1 MNKNLKDKLK
11 DLPQNPGCYQ
21 MKNSEGTVIYVGKAK
36 NLANRVKSYFVGAH
50 NAKTTRLVM
59 DIVDFEYI
67 ITSTE
72 KEAFILE
79 INLIK
84 KYRPKYNIMLMDDKT
99 YPYILITNEKNPKI
113 IYTRDLN
120 KKGKYFGPYPNVRA
134 ARATVDMLNKIYPL
148 RKCNKLPKKAC
159 LYYHINN
166 CLGPCIKEVSKNT
179 YDEIVNKVVLLLNG
193 NIKDEVKSLKEKMN
207 KASEELNF
215 EEALEYRNI
224 ISSLESISEKQK
236 METNLGNSDIFNY
249 AVKDDYINIQVFH
262 VRDTKVIERNCFTF
276 DYIDDANIDDANSK
290 NNKNSNEVF
299 INFIHQFYLINN
311 NPIPKEIILPNVDVS
326 KFDPQLAR
334 VCIIPKQGKKKELLD
349 LVLTNINKELENL
362 ILKKQRA
369 FDMTQGAANSLA
381 NLLKIDNANDIEA
394 FDNSNIQG
402 VSAVSAMVK
411 YINGVKE
418 PKEYRKYKIKTID
431 KADDTNTFIEVVTRR
446 YKRLKEEKIKMPSLI
461 IMDGG
466 KGQVRAAEFALNNLE
481 LNIPIIGLVK
491 DDNHRTD
498 RILYKDKFYELDKH
512 SFLFKFL
519 TNIQDEVHRYAIS
532 FHHNTHAKSI
542 ISSKLDNIKGIG
554 KVKKNQILNVL
565 GEVNF
570 KEKLQKLKLSEEQIK
585 EILKIYNLK

>member
-1 MNKNLKDKLK
+1 MNQNLKDKIK
-11 DLPQNPGCYQ
+11 DLPSNPGCYQ
-21 MKNSEGTVIYVGKAK
+21 MKNSEGTIIYVGKAK

-99 YPYILITNEKNPKI
+99 YPYILITNEKNPRI

-120 KKGKYFGPYPNVRA
+120 KKGKYFGPYPNVTA
-134 ARATVDMLNKIYPL
+134 ARSTVDMLNKIYPL

-166 CLGPCIKEVSKNT
+166 CLGPCIKDVHRSD
-179 YDEIVNKVVLLLNG
+179 YDEIVNKVVQLLNG
-193 NIKDEVKSLKEKMN
+193 NIKDEVKLLKEKMN
-207 KASEELNF
+207 KASEDLNF

-224 ISSLESISEKQK
+224 INNLEAISEKQK
-236 METNLGNSDIFNY
+236 METNLNNSDIFNY
-249 AVKDDYINIQVFH
+249 AIKDDYINIQVFH

-276 DYIDDANIDDANSK
+276 DFIDDSNSD
-290 NNKNSNEVF
+290 NKNEVF
-299 INFIHQFYLINN
+299 VNFVHQFYLINN

-334 VCIIPKQGKKKELLD
+334 VCIIPKQGRKKELLD
-349 LVLTNINKELENL
+349 LVLVNINKELENL

-369 FDMTQGAANSLA
+369 FDMTQGAVNQLASL
-381 NLLKIDNANDIEA
+381 LGLEDANDIEA

-418 PKEYRKYKIKTID
+418 PKEYRKYKIKTIE
-431 KADDTNTFIEVVTRR
+431 KADDTNTFIEVITRR
-446 YKRLKEEKIKMPSLI
+446 YKRLKEENLKMPSLI

-466 KGQVRAAEFALNNLE
+466 KGQVRAAEYALNSLE
-481 LNIPIIGLVK
+481 LRIPIIGLVK

-498 RILYKDKFYELDKH
+498 RILYNERFYDLDKH

-519 TNIQDEVHRYAIS
+519 TNVQDEVHRYAIS
-532 FHHNTHAKSI
+532 FHHNTHAKSV
-542 ISSKLDNIKGIG
+542 ISSKLDQIKGIG

-565 GEVNF
+565 GEVDF
-570 KEKLQKLKLSEEQIK
+570 KEKLTKLKLSEEQIK
-585 EILKIYNLK
+585 EILKIYNLN

>member
-1 MNKNLKDKLK
+1 MNQNLRDKIK
-11 DLPQNPGCYQ
+11 DLPSNPGCYQ
-21 MKNSEGTVIYVGKAK
+21 MKNSEGTIIYVGKAK

-99 YPYILITNEKNPKI
+99 YPYILITNEKNPRI

-120 KKGKYFGPYPNVRA
+120 KKGKYFGPYPNVAA
-134 ARATVDMLNKIYPL
+134 ARSTVDMLNKIYPL

-166 CLGPCIKEVSKNT
+166 CLGPCIKDVLRSD
-179 YDEIVNKVVLLLNG
+179 YDEIVNKVVQLLNG
-193 NIKDEVKSLKEKMN
+193 NIKDEVKLLKEKMN
-207 KASEELNF
+207 KASEDLNF

-224 ISSLESISEKQK
+224 INNLEAISEKQK
-236 METNLGNSDIFNY
+236 METNLNNSDIFNY
-249 AVKDDYINIQVFH
+249 AIKDDYINIQVFH

-276 DYIDDANIDDANSK
+276 DFIDDSNAD
-290 NNKNSNEVF
+290 NKNEVF
-299 INFIHQFYLINN
+299 VNFVHQFYLINN

-334 VCIIPKQGKKKELLD
+334 VCIIPKQGRKKELLD
-349 LVLTNINKELENL
+349 LVLVNINKELENL

-369 FDMTQGAANSLA
+369 FDMTQGAVNQLASL
-381 NLLKIDNANDIEA
+381 LGLEDANDIEA

-418 PKEYRKYKIKTID
+418 PKEYRKYKIKTIE
-431 KADDTNTFIEVVTRR
+431 KADDTNTFIEVITRR
-446 YKRLKEEKIKMPSLI
+446 YKRLKEENLKMPSLI

-466 KGQVRAAEFALNNLE
+466 KGQVRAAEYALNSLE
-481 LNIPIIGLVK
+481 LRIPIIGLVK

-498 RILYKDKFYELDKH
+498 RILYNERFYDLDKH

-519 TNIQDEVHRYAIS
+519 TNVQDEVHRYAIS
-532 FHHNTHAKSI
+532 FHHNTHAKSV
-542 ISSKLDNIKGIG
+542 ISSKLDQIKGIG

-565 GEVNF
+565 GEVDF
-570 KEKLQKLKLSEEQIK
+570 KEKLTKLKLSEEQIK
-585 EILKIYNLK
+585 EILKIYNLN

>member
-1 MNKNLKDKLK
+1 MNQNLRDKIK
-11 DLPQNPGCYQ
+11 DLPSNPGCYQ
-21 MKNSEGTVIYVGKAK
+21 MKNSEGTIIYVGKAK

-99 YPYILITNEKNPKI
+99 YPYILITNEKNPRI

-120 KKGKYFGPYPNVRA
+120 KKGKYFGPYPNVTA
-134 ARATVDMLNKIYPL
+134 ARSTVDMLNKIYPL

-166 CLGPCIKEVSKNT
+166 CLGPCIKDVLRSD
-179 YDEIVNKVVLLLNG
+179 YDEIVNKVVQLLNG
-193 NIKDEVKSLKEKMN
+193 NIKDEVKLLKEKMN
-207 KASEELNF
+207 KASEDLNF

-224 ISSLESISEKQK
+224 INNLEAISEKQK
-236 METNLGNSDIFNY
+236 METNLNNSDIFNY
-249 AVKDDYINIQVFH
+249 AIKDDYINIQVFH

-276 DYIDDANIDDANSK
+276 DFIDDSNAD
-290 NNKNSNEVF
+290 NKNEVF
-299 INFIHQFYLINN
+299 VNFVHQFYLINN

-334 VCIIPKQGKKKELLD
+334 VCIIPKQGRKKELLD
-349 LVLTNINKELENL
+349 LVLVNINKELENL

-369 FDMTQGAANSLA
+369 FDMTQGAVNQLASL
-381 NLLKIDNANDIEA
+381 LGLEDANDIEA

-418 PKEYRKYKIKTID
+418 PKEYRKYKIKTIE
-431 KADDTNTFIEVVTRR
+431 KADDTNTFIEVITRR
-446 YKRLKEEKIKMPSLI
+446 YKRLKEENLKMPSLI

-466 KGQVRAAEFALNNLE
+466 KGQVRAAEYALNSLE
-481 LNIPIIGLVK
+481 LRIPIIGLVK

-498 RILYKDKFYELDKH
+498 RILYNERFYDLDKH

-519 TNIQDEVHRYAIS
+519 TNVQDEVHRYAIS
-532 FHHNTHAKSI
+532 FHHNTHAKSV
-542 ISSKLDNIKGIG
+542 ISSKLDQIKGIG

-565 GEVNF
+565 GEVDF
-570 KEKLQKLKLSEEQIK
+570 KEKLTKLKLSEEQIK
-585 EILKIYNLK
+585 EILKIYNLN

>member
-1 MNKNLKDKLK
+1 MNQNLRDKIK
-11 DLPQNPGCYQ
+11 DLPSNPGCYQ
-21 MKNSEGTVIYVGKAK
+21 MKNSEGTIIYVGKAK

-99 YPYILITNEKNPKI
+99 YPYIHITNEKNPRI

-120 KKGKYFGPYPNVRA
+120 KKGKYFGPYPNVTA
-134 ARATVDMLNKIYPL
+134 ARSTVDMLNKIYPL

-166 CLGPCIKEVSKNT
+166 CLGPCIKDVLRSD
-179 YDEIVNKVVLLLNG
+179 YDEIVNKVVQLLNG
-193 NIKDEVKSLKEKMN
+193 NIKDEVKLLKEKMN
-207 KASEELNF
+207 KASEDLNF

-224 ISSLESISEKQK
+224 INNLEAISEKQK
-236 METNLGNSDIFNY
+236 METNLNNSDIFNY
-249 AVKDDYINIQVFH
+249 AIKDDYINIQVFH

-276 DYIDDANIDDANSK
+276 DFIDDSNSD
-290 NNKNSNEVF
+290 NKDEVF
-299 INFIHQFYLINN
+299 VNFVHQFYLINN

-334 VCIIPKQGKKKELLD
+334 VCIIPKQGRKKELLD
-349 LVLTNINKELENL
+349 LVLVNINKELENL

-369 FDMTQGAANSLA
+369 FDMTQGAANQLASL
-381 NLLKIDNANDIEA
+381 LGLEDANDIET

-418 PKEYRKYKIKTID
+418 PKEYRKYKIKTIE
-431 KADDTNTFIEVVTRR
+431 KADDTNTFIEVITRR
-446 YKRLKEEKIKMPSLI
+446 YKRLKEENLKMPSLI

-466 KGQVRAAEFALNNLE
+466 KGQVRAAEYALNSLE
-481 LNIPIIGLVK
+481 LRIPIIGLVK

-498 RILYKDKFYELDKH
+498 RILYNERFYDLDKH

-519 TNIQDEVHRYAIS
+519 TNVQDEVHRYAIS
-532 FHHNTHAKSI
+532 FHHNTHAKSV
-542 ISSKLDNIKGIG
+542 ISSKLDQIKGIG

-565 GEVNF
+565 GEVDF
-570 KEKLQKLKLSEEQIK
+570 KEKLTKLKLSEEQIK
-585 EILKIYNLK
+585 EILKIYNLN

>member
-1 MNKNLKDKLK
+1 MNQNLRDKIK
-11 DLPQNPGCYQ
+11 DLPSNPGCYQ
-21 MKNSEGTVIYVGKAK
+21 MKNSEGTIIYVGKAK

-99 YPYILITNEKNPKI
+99 YPYILITNEKNPRI

-120 KKGKYFGPYPNVRA
+120 KKGKYFGPYPNVTA
-134 ARATVDMLNKIYPL
+134 ARSTVDMLNKIYPL

-166 CLGPCIKEVSKNT
+166 CLGPCIKDVLRSD
-179 YDEIVNKVVLLLNG
+179 YDEIVNKVVQLLNG
-193 NIKDEVKSLKEKMN
+193 NIKDEVKLLKEKMN
-207 KASEELNF
+207 KASEDLNF

-224 ISSLESISEKQK
+224 INNLEAISEKQK
-236 METNLGNSDIFNY
+236 METNLNNSDIFNY
-249 AVKDDYINIQVFH
+249 AIKDDYINIQVFH

-276 DYIDDANIDDANSK
+276 DFIDDSNSD
-290 NNKNSNEVF
+290 NKDEVF
-299 INFIHQFYLINN
+299 VNFVHQFYLINN

-334 VCIIPKQGKKKELLD
+334 VCIIPKQGRKKELLD
-349 LVLTNINKELENL
+349 LVLVNINKELENL

-369 FDMTQGAANSLA
+369 FDMTQGAANQLASL
-381 NLLKIDNANDIEA
+381 LGLEDANDIEA

-418 PKEYRKYKIKTID
+418 PKEYRKYKIKTIE
-431 KADDTNTFIEVVTRR
+431 KADDTNTFIEVITRR
-446 YKRLKEEKIKMPSLI
+446 YKRLKEENLKMPSLI

-466 KGQVRAAEFALNNLE
+466 KGQVRAAEYALNSLE
-481 LNIPIIGLVK
+481 LRIPIIGLVK

-498 RILYKDKFYELDKH
+498 RILYNERFYDLDKH

-519 TNIQDEVHRYAIS
+519 TNVQDEVHRYAIS
-532 FHHNTHAKSI
+532 FHHNTHAKSV
-542 ISSKLDNIKGIG
+542 ISSKLDQIKGIG

-565 GEVNF
+565 GEVDF
-570 KEKLQKLKLSEEQIK
+570 KEKLTKLKLSEEQIK
-585 EILKIYNLK
+585 EILKIYNLN